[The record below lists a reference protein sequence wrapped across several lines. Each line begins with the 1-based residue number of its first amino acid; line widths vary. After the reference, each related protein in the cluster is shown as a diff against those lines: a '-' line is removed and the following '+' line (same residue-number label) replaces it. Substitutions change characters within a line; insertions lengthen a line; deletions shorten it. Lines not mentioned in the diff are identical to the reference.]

1 MVFSALFGG
10 VARRAYTDKE
20 KKPLYVKQERKCNGC
35 GVRFLIQN
43 LTIDHIRP
51 LSKGGSDTPRNWQ
64 LLCANCNSTK
74 GTGTNAQLKKRLV
87 GKGITKAPAKP
98 STKAPI
104 QTKKAAAKGRVAT
117 TGKATTG
124 KATVKKNSSARAA
137 TKRRAVASRD
147 PIFGDLF
154 SL

>member
-20 KKPLYVKQERKCNGC
+20 KNPLYVKQGRKCNGC
-35 GVRFLIQN
+35 GVRFPIQN

-74 GTGTNAQLKKRLV
+74 GTGTNAQLRKRLV
-87 GKGITKAPAKP
+87 AKGIIKAPAKP
-98 STKAPI
+98 STKVPTQA
-104 QTKKAAAKGRVAT
+104 KKAAVKGRV
-117 TGKATTG
+117 ATTG